1 MPVYLLN
8 PEPVFP
14 PPELAAPEGLLA
26 VGGDLSPIR
35 LLAAYR
41 QGIFPWYGPDDPLLW
56 WTPDPRLVL
65 FPEKMHISRRL
76 ARTLRSGVFTIQ
88 ADTAFAQVLAA
99 CAATPRRGEPGAWL
113 LPEMR
118 AAYARLHELG
128 FAHSVESWQD
138 GVLVGGLYGVVLGG
152 VFFGESMFSTVR
164 DASKAAL
171 ATLVQQAP
179 RLGIQLIDCQVTSAH
194 LLSLGAEE
202 IQRSVFQSLLDRLI
216 GEVRPQPPWR
226 FSAPAEA
233 DRRGEQE

>member
-1 MPVYLLN
+1 MPVYRLN
-8 PEPVFP
+8 SKPVFP

-26 VGGDLSPIR
+26 VGGDLSPAR

-76 ARTLRSGVFTIQ
+76 ARTLRSGVFTVR

-99 CAATPRRGEPGAWL
+99 CADTPRRGQPGTWL

-118 AAYARLHELG
+118 AAYGRLHELG

-138 GVLVGGLYGVVLGG
+138 GVLAGGLYGVALGG
-152 VFFGESMFSTVR
+152 VFFGESMFSSVR

-171 ATLVQQAP
+171 ATLVRQAP
-179 RLGIQLIDCQVTSAH
+179 HLGIQLIDCQVTSAH

-202 IQRSVFQSLLDRLI
+202 IRRSVFQRLLDRLI
-216 GEVRPQPPWR
+216 GEVKPQSRWQFPA
-226 FSAPAEA
+226 SAA
-233 DRRGEQE
+233 GEDSTS